1 MKITDKLTFFYTL
14 EEKIWKDKIEANQ
27 YLGTISILLVALFG
41 VIAGGGSAISDFLEL
56 GTEPSMRPI
65 VATCVIIWGVN
76 MGESIVAASHWAVA
90 LMRSLFLLVI
100 MAVAWGLGYVA
111 SIAVIVAVSIIL
123 VLLFLV
129 LLIKLI
135 LGLMTEKT
143 YTVTDSFGNA
153 KRDIF
158 GKKVT
163 AKGAEMDSTL
173 RGSDGA
179 TYTRNSDGT
188 VTKE

>member
-41 VIAGGGSAISDFLEL
+41 AIAGGGSAISDFLEL

-90 LMRSLFLLVI
+90 LLRSLFLLVI
-100 MAVAWGLGYVA
+100 MALVWGLGYAA
-111 SIAVIVAVSIIL
+111 SVIVIIIVSIVLALIL
-123 VLLFLV
+123 FVFF
-129 LLIKLI
+129 IKLM
-135 LGLMTEKT
+135 LGMMTEKT
-143 YTVTDSFGNA
+143 YTVTDAFG
-153 KRDIF
+153 R
-158 GKKVT
+158 KVAT
-163 AKGAEMDSTL
+163 AKGSEMDSTL
-173 RGSDGA
+173 RGDDGS
-179 TYTRNSDGT
+179 TYRRNSDGS